1 MTEKNIQNNSG
12 NESDAASKSLTD
24 ALRVSFTVLKV
35 VMLALVFLFLTSGVF
50 RVQPDEQGLVLRLGK
65 VRGTGQGRILGP
77 GLHWALPSP
86 ISEVVLIPVKQV
98 QSLEMD
104 SLWYS
109 QSEADKLGIRKD
121 RVPPALNPTVDG
133 YCLTRSQN
141 VVGGGQNDYNIVH
154 ARWKLQY
161 RIDFPERFFRNV
173 YYESPRPGED
183 FLDVAARTVDPMLE
197 AMASDAMVTTM
208 VNYSIDEAIVS
219 EGGIAGKVKNRL
231 QQRLDDI
238 ESGITV
244 VAVQVDDITW
254 PRQVDNAFQNLN
266 KAQQE
271 SNKVET
277 EARSYA
283 ETKLAELG
291 GSAAA
296 EVLVGLKD
304 MSIEDN
310 EKQRLLAN
318 LTGKSQN
325 ILASARAYRT
335 RVVENAEANVKYLDE
350 ILPEYRK
357 RPRLV
362 LEEIYRQAVEEI
374 LANAE
379 EKIIIQPGDSD
390 KARELRILINR
401 DPLLLRDQKEKQQK

>member
-197 AMASDAMVTTM
+197 AMASDAMVTT
-208 VNYSIDEAIVS
+208 
-219 EGGIAGKVKNRL
+219 K
-231 QQRLDDI
+231 
-238 ESGITV
+238 SGITV

-362 LEEIYRQAVEEI
+362 LEEIYRQAIEEI